1 MASKLQQAIARL
13 EKLEAEKRP
22 LAELPPLVPANLDR
36 ADRHYPAGGLVLR
49 VHTRDLPRDP
59 PQEGRWANS
68 WNQDYAW
75 FKKEEARQWLPE
87 KIAPGESIELPRPL
101 AERLVRMHF
110 LDNVRGQTTHFPASA
125 VKEAVLTSRVE
136 SVEGDIVTLKFAG
149 QTKAEQ
155 EGRWSL
161 GGRRRGG
168 GDRSETQKRG
178 MELKLHGHAKF
189 DRALGRFTT
198 FELLAI
204 GQRWGATR
212 YNVRSRDLDPSPY
225 GILVTLAGDT
235 PAQRVAPEHF
245 WAYEWR

>member
-1 MASKLQQAIARL
+1 MASKLRQAIAKW

-22 LAELPPLVPANLDR
+22 LAEQPPLVAANLDR

-49 VHTRDLPRDP
+49 VHTRDLPREE
-59 PQEGRWANS
+59 PQEDRWANS

-87 KIAPGESIELPRPL
+87 TMESGKSHEVPGLL
-101 AERLVRMHF
+101 VERLVRMHF
-110 LDNVRGQTTHFPASA
+110 LDNVRGQTTHFPVSA
-125 VKEAVLTSRVE
+125 VKQAQLTSRVE
-136 SVEGDIVTLKFAG
+136 SVEGDVVTLRLEG
-149 QTKAEQ
+149 QTRAEE

-168 GDRSETQKRG
+168 DQREPQKRG
-178 MELKLHGHAKF
+178 MDLKLLGHAKF
-189 DRALGRFTT
+189 DRSSGRFTT
-198 FELLAI
+198 FELVAI

-212 YNVRSRDLDPSPY
+212 YNVRSRDLEPSPY
-225 GILVTLAGDT
+225 GVLVTLAGNKPT
-235 PAQRVAPEHF
+235 ERVAPEHF